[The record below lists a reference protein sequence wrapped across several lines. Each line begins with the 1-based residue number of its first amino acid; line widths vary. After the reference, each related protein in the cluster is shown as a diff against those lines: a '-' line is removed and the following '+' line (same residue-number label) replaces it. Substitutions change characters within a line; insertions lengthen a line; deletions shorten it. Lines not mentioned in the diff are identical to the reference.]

1 MTSTLTSTSS
11 FCILYIEPDTAAQ
24 LPFVRAFGKTVSITP
39 VTTVDEA
46 QGVIQ
51 WGLKADLLIINESAG
66 AMDFITQLRANP
78 FYRSLP
84 IIITAAHVTPSLRRQ
99 AIEARVLD
107 IFPSQGAEAS
117 IGVRIDYLIQRKQVH
132 TSSALQV
139 NSVTVEMPIGK
150 RLFDILFAGG
160 LLLCVSPLLL
170 VVAALIKLD
179 SPGPVFYRSRRVGA
193 GYRVF
198 DMYKFRT
205 MRPNADQLIA
215 SMADQNIYNKK
226 VDIAA
231 DGLCEACKAARTS
244 CQRPLFLDNQQLCEE
259 VYIKQKKAKA
269 TFAKFHS
276 DPRVTR
282 LGKLLRDLSI
292 DELPQFLNILKGDMS
307 VVGNR
312 PLPMYEAEKLTTS
325 EYAQRFAAPA
335 GLTGL
340 WQVTKR
346 GSSTQLS
353 DHERIQLDIA
363 YANQASLRMDF
374 QILAKT
380 FVAVWQKESM

>member
-1 MTSTLTSTSS
+1 MVSSPVSTETFS
-11 FCILYIEPDTAAQ
+11 ILYIEPDMDTA
-24 LPFVRAFGKTVSITP
+24 LPFMRTFGKTVSITP

-46 QGVIQ
+46 MAVMQ
-51 WGLKADLLIINESAG
+51 WGLEADLVIINENAG
-66 AMDFITQLRANP
+66 GMDFIKQLKANP
-78 FYRSLP
+78 FYSTLP
-84 IIITAAHVTPSLRRQ
+84 VILTADQVTVSLRQQ
-99 AIEARVLD
+99 ALQARALD
-107 IFPSQGAEAS
+107 IFPSRGAEAS
-117 IGVRIDYLIQRKQVH
+117 LGLRIDYLIQRKQASH
-132 TSSALQV
+132 QV
-139 NSVTVEMPIGK
+139 SVSDNSIAVEMPAGK
-150 RLFDILFAGG
+150 RLFDILFAGA
-160 LLLCVSPLLL
+160 LLLCISPVFV
-170 VVAALIKLD
+170 VVAVLIKLD
-179 SPGPVFYRSRRVGA
+179 SPGPIFYRSRRVGA

-205 MRPNADQLIA
+205 MRPNADKLISA
-215 SMADQNIYNKK
+215 MADQNIYNKA
-226 VDIAA
+226 VDVSTS
-231 DGLCEACKAARTS
+231 GLCSVCQTTEAG
-244 CQRPLFLDNQQLCEE
+244 CQRQLFLDNEQVCEA
-259 VYIKQKKAKA
+259 VYIRRKKAKA
-269 TFAKFHS
+269 TFAKFHA

-282 LGKLLRDLSI
+282 LGRVLRDLSI

-346 GSSTQLS
+346 GRSTQLS

-363 YANQASLRMDF
+363 YANQVSLRTDF